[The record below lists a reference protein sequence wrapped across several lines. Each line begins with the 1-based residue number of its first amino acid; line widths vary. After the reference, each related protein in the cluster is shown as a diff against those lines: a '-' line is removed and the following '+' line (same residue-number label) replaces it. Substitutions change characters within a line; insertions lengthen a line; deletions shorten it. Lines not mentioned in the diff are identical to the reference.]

1 MKETVIKKLDS
12 AYGWLSQ
19 VQVAGE
25 NVDRLAMAR
34 QELREAY
41 RLLSKLT
48 EETDNG

>member
-1 MKETVIKKLDS
+1 MEETVIKKLDS

-19 VQVAGE
+19 VQVTGD

-41 RLLSKLT
+41 RLLIKLT